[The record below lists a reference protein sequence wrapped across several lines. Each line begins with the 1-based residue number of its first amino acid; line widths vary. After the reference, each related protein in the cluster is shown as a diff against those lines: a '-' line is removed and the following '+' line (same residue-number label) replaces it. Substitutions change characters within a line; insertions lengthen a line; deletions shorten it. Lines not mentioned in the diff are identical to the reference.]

1 MRPLVHVLAFN
12 AAWYACVRVR
22 GLPGAAAAASLAV
35 LHVGLARDRARQ
47 ARVILVAAAAGFL
60 ADSALE
66 RAGLFAFAG
75 GPRVPGLAPLWV
87 LGLWLAFASLLPQCL
102 AWLHR
107 RPVVGALLGAVAG
120 PLSYA
125 LGARL
130 GGVTLGAWGYA
141 AAAVEYAVAMPLLLL
156 LARGGRR
163 D

>member
-1 MRPLVHVLAFN
+1 VKPLVHVLAFN

-35 LHVGLARDRARQ
+35 LHVGLARDRARE
-47 ARVILVAAAAGFL
+47 ARTVLLAATAGFL

-75 GPRVPGLAPLWV
+75 GPRVAGLAPLWV
-87 LGLWLAFASLLPQCL
+87 LGLWLAFVTLLPRCL

-107 RPVVGALLGAVAG
+107 RLALAALLGALAG
-120 PLSYA
+120 PVSYA

-141 AAAVEYAVAMPLLLL
+141 AAAVEYAIAMPLLLRL
-156 LARGGRR
+156 VRGGKR